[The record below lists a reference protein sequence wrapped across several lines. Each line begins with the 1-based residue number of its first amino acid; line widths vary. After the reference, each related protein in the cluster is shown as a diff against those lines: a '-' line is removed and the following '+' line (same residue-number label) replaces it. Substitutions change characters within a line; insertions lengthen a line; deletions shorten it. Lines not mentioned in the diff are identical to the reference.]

1 MPATFTCERCGATFT
16 RAHVNRT
23 GIRFCSTSCSAS
35 TRTGS
40 RNPNWRGGMTTHPLY
55 TTWRGVIDRC
65 TYPKHK
71 DYAIYGGRSIT
82 VCDRWRT
89 DFWAFVADM
98 GERPDGHS
106 LDRIDNDG
114 PYSPDNCRWAT
125 ATEQRLNQNRMQ
137 RKAS

>member
-1 MPATFTCERCGATFT
+1 MPATFTCRHCGASF
-16 RAHVNRT
+16 
-23 GIRFCSTSCSAS
+23 IRNHLDRPALFCSRSCKAK
-35 TRTGS
+35 TRTGADNS
-40 RNPNWRGGMTTHPLY
+40 NWRGGKAKHPLY
-55 TTWRGVIDRC
+55 GIYNEMLQRC
-65 TYPKHK
+65 RYPRHAR
-71 DYAIYGGRSIT
+71 YADYGGRSIT